1 MTVYAD
7 ILFLLNFA
15 VDYFLIS
22 LTARLVKTGTGLGR
36 QLLGAAIGGAS
47 SLTLFLPELNVALE
61 LLIRLA
67 ICAVI
72 TLASFGFGGIRRYLR
87 AAAVFFA
94 VSAGYAG
101 AMLGIWQ
108 LIHPNGLIIR
118 NSVVYLNISP
128 LFLIGV
134 SVAAYFIILLA
145 GTVLGKRGAA
155 AEKCEIRVYWDSTSS
170 SFTAIA
176 DTGNSLEDS
185 FGTSE
190 VIVADRAVAEP
201 LLEGKTQDDIARR
214 YRVIPCSTVSGGGVL
229 EGYRCD
235 KACIVCGDKTT
246 ELSRPI
252 LATSKTPMGGDFSA
266 VIDPK
271 IIE

>member
-22 LTARLVKTGTGLGR
+22 LTAIIVKTGTGLLR
-36 QLLGAAIGGAS
+36 QLSGAALGGVS
-47 SLTLFLPELNVALE
+47 SLSIFLPPLNTALE
-61 LLIRLA
+61 LLLRTV

-72 TLASFGFGGIRRYLR
+72 ALAAFGFGSLRRYLR
-87 AAAVFFA
+87 AVAVFFA

-108 LIHPNGLIIR
+108 LIRPDGLIIR
-118 NSVVYLNISP
+118 NSVVYLDISP
-128 LFLIGV
+128 LFLICV
-134 SVAAYFIILLA
+134 SVAAYFIILFA
-145 GTVLGKRGAA
+145 RGILGKNGASA
-155 AEKCEIRVYWDSTSS
+155 QKCEIKVYWDGAAS

-185 FGTSE
+185 FGASE
-190 VIVADRAVAEP
+190 VIVADGSVAEP
-201 LLEGKTQDDIARR
+201 LLRGKARDDIARR
-214 YRVIPCSTVSGGGVL
+214 YRVIPCSTVNGGGVL

-235 KACIVCGDKTT
+235 KAYVVCNDKTT

-252 LATSKTPMGGDFSA
+252 LAISKTPISGDFSA